1 MSDISKKPKWMIG
14 KMSECGNSRIDCALG
29 VELKTIRMNN
39 NMTLMTMSKEMGFT
53 PAQLSNY
60 EHNIGALNPNS
71 GVDAAII
78 DNWCKATGNHLSD
91 NPLVLSI
98 TPVITDLTKSKA
110 MLARWRDGDFSQ
122 EGDDE

>member
-1 MSDISKKPKWMIG
+1 MND
-14 KMSECGNSRIDCALG
+14 SRIDCALG
-29 VELKTIRMNN
+29 VELKTIRLKN

-53 PAQLSNY
+53 PAHLSNY

-78 DNWCKATGNHLSD
+78 ENWCKATGNHLSD

-110 MLARWRDGDFSQ
+110 MFERWRDGDFSQ
-122 EGDDE
+122 ESEDE